1 MVIDARDVT
10 LTLGETAILRG
21 IDLSVGRGESVA
33 LLGTSG
39 SGKSSL
45 MAVLA
50 GLERASST
58 SADST
63 RMRWRARGVAGSG
76 SCSRPS
82 TCCRR

>member
-1 MVIDARDVT
+1 MVIEARDVT

-39 SGKSSL
+39 SGKSAL

-50 GLERASST
+50 GWALTIAYQANSVPAAKTFQVVPSGGRA
-58 SADST
+58 
-63 RMRWRARGVAGSG
+63 
-76 SCSRPS
+76 
-82 TCCRR
+82 